1 MMKIL
6 DWVGVRKLETR
17 WGLFASGL
25 FNVVFML
32 TVFMILWRVFMDP
45 RGIFRMYSPMY
56 GYAYVQWF
64 LVAVLT
70 VWLVLRLWPLQQST
84 FLTKTHPLLKG
95 SLLFAISALFML
107 FMVNGVLKALI
118 GSASIPYF
126 SETSLLSLKQN
137 AFNAREYSHQAIT
150 MLGGMTALIIPIWV
164 LHLKNWPTRE
174 IPRGSGYLTSLI
186 MIFFFATIGY
196 LLLYHPHLGIL
207 FYPWQFYAAAVPW
220 WEGIANTLH
229 SNFCLGLMMSWT
241 AALWIIQVT
250 YEGFPFK
257 QYDDKPWRPLFG
269 ILGTLLFGLI
279 LFGGFHFLQEM
290 AWGAPVRGGKLIGA
304 VDWRYL
310 HSGETALFMLLISL
324 VWGFYFKNWPRKYS
338 MEVNF
343 LVRTAIV
350 GFGTFLFYTFYYKF
364 NAVILGQQS
373 GYSNPLQFPLAATSL
388 IVALLLAHSWFFD
401 MWPGEKVTNRQEL
414 SNEPIP
420 QLPDK

>member
-1 MMKIL
+1 MKIL
-6 DWVGVRKLETR
+6 DWVGARKLETR

-25 FNVVFML
+25 VNVVSML

-64 LVAVLT
+64 LVSVLT
-70 VWLVLRLWPLQQST
+70 VWLVFRLWPLQQST
-84 FLTKTHPLLKG
+84 FLTKTHPLIKG

-107 FMVNGVLKALI
+107 FMVNGVLKTLI

-174 IPRGSGYLTSLI
+174 ISRGSGYLTSLI
-186 MIFFFATIGY
+186 MIFFFSTIGY

-220 WEGIANTLH
+220 WESIANTLH

-257 QYDDKPWRPLFG
+257 KYDDKPWRPLFG

-310 HSGETALFMLLISL
+310 HSGEMALFVLLISL

-338 MEVNF
+338 IEVNF
-343 LVRTAIV
+343 LVRTVII

-401 MWPGEKVTNRQEL
+401 MWPGEKVVNREEF
-414 SNEPIP
+414 SDNTIP
-420 QLPDK
+420 QLQEK

>member
-1 MMKIL
+1 MKIL
-6 DWVGVRKLETR
+6 DWVGTRKLESR
-17 WGLFASGL
+17 WGTFPSGIV
-25 FNVVFML
+25 NVVVMLAIFM
-32 TVFMILWRVFMDP
+32 VLWRVFMDP

-56 GYAYVQWF
+56 GYAYVQWM

-70 VWLVLRLWPLQQST
+70 AWLVLRLWPLQQSG
-84 FLTKTHPLLKG
+84 FLAKTHPLLKG
-95 SLLFAISALFML
+95 SVFFGISALFML
-107 FMVNGVLKALI
+107 FMVNGVLKSLI
-118 GSASIPYF
+118 GGLSIPYF
-126 SETSLLSLKQN
+126 SEVSLLSLKQN

-150 MLGGMTALIIPIWV
+150 MLGGMTALVIPVWV

-174 IPRGSGYLTSLI
+174 IPRGSGYLTSLT
-186 MIFFFATIGY
+186 MIFFFAAIGY
-196 LLLYHPHLGIL
+196 FLLYHPHLGIL

-229 SNFCLGLMMSWT
+229 SNFNLGLMMSWT

-250 YEGFPFK
+250 YEGYPFK

-290 AWGAPVRGGKLIGA
+290 AWGAPVRGGKLVGA

-310 HSGETALFMLLISL
+310 HSGETSLFMLLIAL
-324 VWGFYFKNWPRKYS
+324 IWGFYFKNWPRKYS

-343 LVRTAIV
+343 LVRTVIV
-350 GFGTFLFYTFYYKF
+350 GFGTFLFYTFYYKY

-401 MWPGEKVTNRQEL
+401 MWPGEKVTNRQEFI
-414 SNEPIP
+414 SESDP
-420 QLPDK
+420 QPQDK